1 MKKKRI
7 NNRVPA
13 YAFGLN
19 EGIGAANILGTT
31 LQGVGGT
38 AGDVGGLLSS
48 TGSMAGAGM
57 AVGGPIGAAVGGGL
71 GLITGGIGLINKNK
85 AKKAAERRAL
95 NINNQKLAEANTAS
109 MIEDYYGENQ
119 LANTFA
125 MGGVVPN
132 NLAYVDK
139 GELIKTPDG
148 NINEVTAGRSG
159 VTDDVLTNLP
169 QGSRI
174 LSDKLKVPGTNK
186 TFAQMGKGLQKKS
199 KNRDGF
205 ARNSEKLNSMNFDR
219 LLAYQEGIK
228 AQQGITASTK
238 ALPAYKEGGITPV
251 QLSKEKWATLL
262 DPNRKWETT
271 NYLDTPSINKGA
283 LTVDTPV
290 GSKASLATLN
300 TNLAAEMPTIEK
312 RAANTLAAQNAPAN
326 GTQNKSFD
334 FTGLSA
340 LTPTLYNLAQS
351 FRKPEVEQ
359 VTTNPYLGN
368 VNRLM
373 ANRRMNVQPALNANR
388 RSRAVNNYN
397 LSQLNT
403 NTGAGL
409 AARTQTAAGEY
420 GANADLYSTMQNSNN
435 AYMGEQAQMLGNL
448 GNQYVSNKMTIDDI
462 NARNRAA
469 RRGFGSTAASQLG
482 QWSQTQQ
489 LMRNASSRDAMM
501 MPFLME
507 NLGQGYTTDLIN
519 QLKTNFYGNK

>member
-71 GLITGGIGLINKNK
+71 GLITGGLGLINRNK

-169 QGSRI
+169 QGSGI

-219 LLAYQEGIK
+219 LLAYQEQVKQVNGIENK
-228 AQQGITASTK
+228 TKGI
-238 ALPAYKEGGITPV
+238 PAY
-251 QLSKEKWATLL
+251 
-262 DPNRKWETT
+262 
-271 NYLDTPSINKGA
+271 
-283 LTVDTPV
+283 
-290 GSKASLATLN
+290 
-300 TNLAAEMPTIEK
+300 
-312 RAANTLAAQNAPAN
+312 AN
-326 GTQNKSFD
+326 
-334 FTGLSA
+334 GLSA
-340 LTPTLYNLAQS
+340 RASRLGITEYVPQALPGDYVAQPILGTTPLTLPTIKPLGKTVSADMTGLTADLNTRSNALTNSQTTPKSGSQSVTGNSLLGSLGSLTPTLYNLAQS
-351 FRKPEVEQ
+351 FGKPEVEQ
-359 VTTNPYLGN
+359 VTANPYLGN

-373 ANRRMNVQPALNANR
+373 ANRRINVQPALNANR

-489 LMRNASSRDAMM
+489 LMKNASSRDAMM